1 MPFSSPQ
8 IRGID
13 KAIKKVCYTIIQY
26 TKAPDARP
34 PIVRCVV
41 RLKDMVAV
49 ITGGASGMGRS
60 TALLFARE
68 GASVVVGDVDATAG
82 EALVAEAATSNLPI
96 AFQRTDVSVEADMA
110 NLIATAER
118 KHGRLDTI
126 FNNAGIEQPVTASD
140 AVSAELFERVIDI
153 NLKGTF
159 FGCKHAIPAL
169 LRNGGGTIV
178 NNSSVSAFANV
189 GGNLSYAASKGGIM
203 SMTRVIAIEYA
214 ARNIR
219 CNAINPGVIDTGMNR
234 RNLDLA
240 VDPDA
245 LEEKWRSIT
254 PLGRMGTGDEIGE
267 AVLFL
272 ASGQSSFITGIG
284 LVIDGGRIAT

>member
-1 MPFSSPQ
+1 
-8 IRGID
+8 
-13 KAIKKVCYTIIQY
+13 
-26 TKAPDARP
+26 
-34 PIVRCVV
+34 
-41 RLKDMVAV
+41 MVAV

-68 GASVVVGDVDATAG
+68 GAKVVVGDVDDMAG
-82 EALVAEAATSNLPI
+82 AGLVDEAASQGGKVLFQHADVSQEEQVAALVARAE
-96 AFQRTDVSVEADMA
+96 TD
-110 NLIATAER
+110 LG
-118 KHGRLDTI
+118 KLDTI
-126 FNNAGIEQPVTASD
+126 FNNAGIEQPVTPSD
-140 AVSAELFERVIDI
+140 EVTEDLFERVIDI

-234 RNLDLA
+234 RNLEKA
-240 VDPDA
+240 ADPDA
-245 LEEKWRSIT
+245 LEQKWRSIT
-254 PLGRMGTGDEIGE
+254 PLGRMGTGEEIGE

-272 ASGQSSFITGIG
+272 ASRQSSFVTGIG

>member
-1 MPFSSPQ
+1 
-8 IRGID
+8 
-13 KAIKKVCYTIIQY
+13 
-26 TKAPDARP
+26 
-34 PIVRCVV
+34 
-41 RLKDMVAV
+41 MVAV
-49 ITGGASGMGRS
+49 VTGGAGGMGRA

-68 GASVVVGDVDATAG
+68 GAKVVVGDIDAEGGAS
-82 EALVAEAATSNLPI
+82 LVAEAAAAGGEISFL
-96 AFQRTDVSVEADMA
+96 RTDVSREADVA
-110 NLIATAER
+110 ALVAKAEAD
-118 KHGRLDTI
+118 HGRLDTI

-140 AVSAELFERVIDI
+140 EISEALFERVIDI

-169 LRNGGGTIV
+169 LRSGGGTIV

-214 ARNIR
+214 TRNIR
-219 CNAINPGVIDTGMNR
+219 CNAINPGVIDTGMNQ
-234 RNLDLA
+234 RNMALA
-240 VDPDA
+240 SDPTA
-245 LEEKWRSIT
+245 LEQKWRSIT

-272 ASGQSSFITGIG
+272 ASKQSSFVTGIG

>member
-1 MPFSSPQ
+1 
-8 IRGID
+8 
-13 KAIKKVCYTIIQY
+13 
-26 TKAPDARP
+26 
-34 PIVRCVV
+34 
-41 RLKDMVAV
+41 MVAV
-49 ITGGASGMGRS
+49 VTGGAGGMGRA

-68 GASVVVGDVDATAG
+68 GAKVVVGDVDLDGGAT
-82 EALVAEAATSNLPI
+82 LVAEARALGGEI
-96 AFQRTDVSVEADMA
+96 AFLRTDVSHEADMA
-110 NLIATAER
+110 ALVAKAEADYG
-118 KHGRLDTI
+118 KLDTI

-140 AVSAELFERVIDI
+140 AISEDLFERVIDI

-214 ARNIR
+214 TRNIR
-219 CNAINPGVIDTGMNR
+219 CNAINPGVIDTGMNQ
-234 RNLDLA
+234 RNMALA
-240 VDPDA
+240 ADPAA
-245 LEEKWRSIT
+245 LEQKWRSIT
-254 PLGRMGTGDEIGE
+254 PLGRMGTGEEIGE

-272 ASGQSSFITGIG
+272 ASKQSSFVTGIG

>member
-1 MPFSSPQ
+1 
-8 IRGID
+8 
-13 KAIKKVCYTIIQY
+13 
-26 TKAPDARP
+26 
-34 PIVRCVV
+34 
-41 RLKDMVAV
+41 MVAV
-49 ITGGASGMGRS
+49 ITGGAGGMGRD

-68 GASVVVGDVDATAG
+68 GAAVVVGDVDADG
-82 EALVAEAATSNLPI
+82 GDSLVAEIEAAGGRV
-96 AFQRTDVSVEADMA
+96 AFQRTDVSVEADVA
-110 NLIATAER
+110 QLVELAEKR
-118 KHGRLDTI
+118 FGKLDTI

-140 AVSAELFERVIDI
+140 QVSETLFERVIDI

-219 CNAINPGVIDTGMNR
+219 CNAINPGVIDTGMNQ
-234 RNLDLA
+234 RNMALA
-240 VDPDA
+240 SDPDA
-245 LEEKWRSIT
+245 LEQKWRSIT
-254 PLGRMGTGDEIGE
+254 PLGRMGTGTEIGE

-272 ASGQSSFITGIG
+272 ASAQSSFVTGIG

>member
-1 MPFSSPQ
+1 
-8 IRGID
+8 
-13 KAIKKVCYTIIQY
+13 
-26 TKAPDARP
+26 
-34 PIVRCVV
+34 
-41 RLKDMVAV
+41 MVAIV
-49 ITGGASGMGRS
+49 TGGAGGMGRD

-68 GASVVVGDVDATAG
+68 GASVVVGDVDIDGGASLLAEIAAAG
-82 EALVAEAATSNLPI
+82 GKAV
-96 AFQRTDVSVEADMA
+96 FQRTDVAVEADVA
-110 NLIATAER
+110 ALVAKAEQSYG
-118 KHGRLDTI
+118 KLDTI

-140 AVSAELFERVIDI
+140 EISEELFERVIDI

-219 CNAINPGVIDTGMNR
+219 CNAINPGVIDTGMNQ
-234 RNLDLA
+234 RNKA
-240 VDPDA
+240 KAADPDA
-245 LEEKWRSIT
+245 MEQKWRSIT
-254 PLGRMGTGDEIGE
+254 PLGRMGTGTEIGE

-272 ASGQSSFITGIG
+272 ASAQSSFVTGIG

>member
-1 MPFSSPQ
+1 M
-8 IRGID
+8 
-13 KAIKKVCYTIIQY
+13 
-26 TKAPDARP
+26 
-34 PIVRCVV
+34 
-41 RLKDMVAV
+41 RLQGMVAI
-49 ITGGASGMGRS
+49 ITGGAGGMGRD
-60 TALLFARE
+60 TAILFARE
-68 GASVVVGDVDATAG
+68 GAFVVVGDVDADGGA
-82 EALVAEAATSNLPI
+82 ALVAEAATNNLQI
-96 AFQRTDVSVEADMA
+96 SFLRTDVSHEADVA
-110 NLIATAER
+110 ALVAKAEAD
-118 KHGRLDTI
+118 HGKLDTI
-126 FNNAGIEQPVTASD
+126 FNNAGIEQPVTPSD
-140 AVSAELFERVIDI
+140 AITEALFERVIDI

-219 CNAINPGVIDTGMNR
+219 CNAINPGVIDTGMNQ
-234 RNLDLA
+234 RNLEKAIDK
-240 VDPDA
+240 DA
-245 LEEKWRSIT
+245 LEQNWRSIT
-254 PLGRMGTGDEIGE
+254 PLGRMGTGTEIGE

-272 ASGQSSFITGIG
+272 ASAQSSFVTGIG

>member
-1 MPFSSPQ
+1 
-8 IRGID
+8 
-13 KAIKKVCYTIIQY
+13 
-26 TKAPDARP
+26 
-34 PIVRCVV
+34 
-41 RLKDMVAV
+41 MVAV
-49 ITGGASGMGRS
+49 VTGGAGGMGRA

-68 GASVVVGDVDATAG
+68 GAKVVVGDVDAEGGAS
-82 EALVAEAATSNLPI
+82 LVAEAAKTGLDI
-96 AFQRTDVSVEADMA
+96 RFLRTDVSCEADVA
-110 NLIATAER
+110 ALVAKAEMD
-118 KHGRLDTI
+118 HGKLDTI

-140 AVSAELFERVIDI
+140 AITEALFERVIDI

-219 CNAINPGVIDTGMNR
+219 CNAINPGVIDTGMNQ
-234 RNLDLA
+234 RNMALA
-240 VDPDA
+240 SDPAA
-245 LEEKWRSIT
+245 LEQKWRSIT

-272 ASGQSSFITGIG
+272 ASRQSSFVTGIG